1 MDKKST
7 NIVWHKTFVN
17 RELRE
22 KLLNQKGTV
31 IWFTGLSGSGKS
43 TIASQL
49 EVKLYNMGK
58 LTYILD
64 GDNIR
69 YGLSSNLGFTK
80 KDRSENIR
88 RISEVCKLFAD
99 VGIITIATFVSPF
112 KCDRDK
118 VRSMLGKDF
127 IEVYVDCPLEVCE
140 GRDPKG
146 IYKKAR
152 DGEIKDFTGID
163 SPYEIPDNPEII
175 LSTYKSSIEQCVDK
189 ILDYLFYKG

>member
-7 NIVWHKTFVN
+7 NIVWHKNLVN

-22 KLLNQKGTV
+22 KLLNQKGLL

-43 TIASQL
+43 TIASEL
-49 EVKLYNMGK
+49 EAKLYDMGK

-69 YGLSSNLGFTK
+69 YGLNSNLGFTK
-80 KDRSENIR
+80 EDRSENIR
-88 RISEVCKLFAD
+88 RISEVCKLFVD

-112 KCDRDK
+112 RYDRDR
-118 VRSMLGKDF
+118 VRNLLGKDF
-127 IEVYVDCPLEVCE
+127 VEVYVDCPLEICE

-152 DGEIKDFTGID
+152 NGDIKNFTGID
-163 SPYEIPDNPEII
+163 SPYEVPENPEII
-175 LSTYKSSIEQCVDK
+175 LSTYKSSIDKCVDK
-189 ILDYLFYKG
+189 ILDYLFQKR